1 MTIFLGK
8 IAKFIISSAVFLLLP
23 LIFGC
28 FAAEIQ
34 ANKFTVVLDWFANAN
49 HAPILVASKYGIFK
63 KYGLEVTV
71 ISPADPTDPP
81 KWVAI
86 GKADL
91 AIDYQPHVVIETAQ
105 GLPIEQVGTLI
116 GQPLNCLVVLGSSPI
131 HKLED
136 LKAKTIAYSSPQI
149 DLIFMQQML
158 QKVNVKIDQVQPI
171 NVHYS
176 LLQALLTKK
185 ASAAIGLMRNIEL
198 VEMKFLDQPGRAFYP
213 EDYGVPNY
221 SELVFIV
228 KKGVS
233 DDRLKR
239 FFLALNESRQYLF
252 AHPEETF
259 QQVLADHPELNT
271 PANHAMWLATIPLFS
286 RDFSKVDLQ
295 QYRNLEK
302 FLNTVNAKN

>member
-1 MTIFLGK
+1 MIIFLGK
-8 IAKFIISSAVFLLLP
+8 IAKFIVFGGIFLLLP
-23 LIFGC
+23 LISGS

-34 ANKFTVVLDWFANAN
+34 ANKLTVVLDWFANAN

-63 KYGLEVTV
+63 KYGLDVNV

-91 AIDYQPHVVIETAQ
+91 AIDYQPHVVVEIAR

-116 GQPLNCLVVLGSSPI
+116 GQPLNCLVVLQSSSI
-131 HKLED
+131 HKLDD
-136 LKAKTIAYSSPQI
+136 LKAQTIAYSSPQI
-149 DLIFMQQML
+149 DLIFLQRML
-158 QKVNVKIDQVQPI
+158 QKGNIKIGQVQPI
-171 NVHYS
+171 NVHYG
-176 LLQALLTKK
+176 LVQALLTKK
-185 ASAAIGLMRNIEL
+185 TMAAIGMMRNIEL
-198 VEMKFLDQPGRAFYP
+198 VEMQFIGQPGRAFYP
-213 EDYGVPNY
+213 EDYGVPSY
-221 SELVFIV
+221 SELVLIA

-239 FFLALNESRQYLF
+239 FFLALNESQRYLV

-259 QQVLADHPELNT
+259 QQVLTDHPELNT

-286 RDFSKVDLQ
+286 RDLSKVNVQ
-295 QYRNLEK
+295 QYQTLEK
-302 FLNTVNAKN
+302 FLNTVNSKN